1 MSRTVLIEADLS
13 LQESTQGAT
22 EQALAPA
29 STTLKPDKLTI
40 LQEARDQAVRQG
52 LSLEARAES

>member
-1 MSRTVLIEADLS
+1 MSRTALIEADLS

-29 STTLKPDKLTI
+29 STTVLC
-40 LQEARDQAVRQG
+40 
-52 LSLEARAES
+52 